1 MSILGDIARLF
12 LSDPLQT
19 RSLESFEF
27 TPLGEEV
34 KRIRGIRS
42 EPWRLASIKDALGV
56 PAIQRAV
63 SLIANTTG
71 SLTVQGLKDSMP
83 MPEAPRILMRP
94 DPFQTPREFY
104 RDTAYYLATRGEAIW
119 WIAARDGDGLP
130 ASLIVVPLAELTIE
144 KDPRD
149 RRFPIYRWG
158 KTVSTRFAPI
168 ANLTG
173 EFVHVTYL
181 REPGELRGKGPLQMC
196 GAAISVSVEAA
207 LWAANFFAGNPST
220 TELNSLVDIDGVEA
234 KALKDQWME
243 SGTSGLP
250 RVTNPTMK
258 WIDHQ
263 VDPKSA
269 QMTEA
274 RTHQDGEAARMFG
287 IPGSLLEYS
296 APGSSLTYQNIAEVF
311 TNFVRSCL
319 SINYL
324 EPIEQALSDLL
335 PRTTAARFN
344 VEGLLRADI
353 KTRFDVYESA
363 VKVLGAEEG
372 AQYAREREGLAP
384 GNPEM
389 APTPFAFPAA
399 IPTSFPAETR
409 SQQLT
414 IMESPAMRLA
424 DAMVAL
430 ATREQPAPIVNNYAA
445 PAPDVVVHPAQ
456 ITFESGAFE
465 APDMRAM
472 SEAIAGLAERP
483 QQPIDVQVDVAAPDM
498 TGVAEAMGALADR
511 PQPPIEV
518 TVEPAEVNVTT
529 PEVHVEPPNV
539 TFTEGSITSPA
550 VTVEPANVTVNVPE
564 PRRTRKKIKRDGDN
578 NITEITEEPV

>member
-1 MSILGDIARLF
+1 MGVLTELARLF
-12 LSDPLQT
+12 VPAPLQT

-34 KRIRGIRS
+34 ARVRGLRIN
-42 EPWRLASIKDALGV
+42 PWRSASIKQALGV

-71 SLTVQGLKDSMP
+71 SLTVQGLRDGMP
-83 MPEAPRILMRP
+83 MPEQPRILGRP

-119 WIAARDGDGLP
+119 WIAARDNDGLP
-130 ASLIVVPLAELTIE
+130 ASLIVVPLNELTVE

-173 EFVHVTYL
+173 QFVHLTYL
-181 REPGELRGKGPLQMC
+181 REPGELRGTGPLQMC
-196 GAAISVSVEAA
+196 GAAVSVTVEAQE
-207 LWAANFFAGNPST
+207 WAANFFAGDPST
-220 TELNSLVDIDGVEA
+220 TELKSMVDVTEEEA
-234 KALKDQWME
+234 VALKAQWLE
-243 SGTSGLP
+243 SGTSNLP
-250 RVTNPTMK
+250 RVTNPTLEWK
-258 WIDHQ
+258 DHQ
-263 VDPKSA
+263 LDPKSA

-287 IPGSLLEYS
+287 IPGKLLEYG
-296 APGSSLTYQNIAEVF
+296 ALGSSLTYQNIAEVF
-311 TNFVRSCL
+311 TDFVRSCL

-353 KTRFDVYESA
+353 KTRFGVYESA
-363 VKVLGAEEG
+363 VKVFGAEEG

-389 APTPFAFPAA
+389 APTPFVLPAA
-399 IPTSFPAETR
+399 IPASFPAETR
-409 SQQLT
+409 SKQL
-414 IMESPAMRLA
+414 ELALPEKHPAMMLA
-424 DAMVAL
+424 EAVMTL
-430 ATREQPAPIVNNYAA
+430 ATREQPQPITNIYPAPITVE
-445 PAPDVVVHPAQ
+445 PAQ
-456 ITFESGAFE
+456 VTIEQGA
-465 APDMRAM
+465 
-472 SEAIAGLAERP
+472 I
-483 QQPIDVQVDVAAPDM
+483 QVDVTTPD
-498 TGVAEAMGALADR
+498 VRIENGAIRVDS
-511 PQPPIEV
+511 PV
-518 TVEPAEVNVTT
+518 TVEPSRISFE
-529 PEVHVEPPNV
+529 
-539 TFTEGSITSPA
+539 EGSIRADSPITVNTPDVRLEEGSIRVGSPVTDEITDRMNDLSNTFSDAMVDLKVMLTQPKTKRIVRDEQGRITA
-550 VTVEPANVTVNVPE
+550 VT
-564 PRRTRKKIKRDGDN
+564 
-578 NITEITEEPV
+578 EE